1 MAAVDAPPTM
11 AELDSLLCGSSFSSS
26 TPTDV
31 SMANS
36 ASTSLSSTP
45 PTTVSPDSMSLA
57 SELDLPKPETIIAAS
72 IEAAAAEV
80 ATLPEDQ
87 DHELQQRESGQQSPV
102 SADADA
108 IVVAEPLPIPE
119 PPSTSRP
126 RRARSSLPVYN
137 IAKLAGTDVHG
148 RRRSKGDSVLQA
160 RRRTIPDGTLAEDDG
175 LNPDV
180 SIDALPDA
188 SQLAQRETNASSTK
202 RAPAILHTSKT
213 GRIFKKSLA
222 STASANLTRRATRLS
237 GVPAKT
243 ITTKLSALGKKGK
256 KALENGIKGLTRELR
271 RLQDTNEFAGI
282 DTRPVRYTVWS
293 NGKYTEVDPTQPTSA
308 PEPPRKKV
316 KVDEKAAVVE
326 EKPVTEKQES
336 GAAPAKRPRGKKWL
350 EKGLY
355 AGQEAPLDIFKGLTP
370 QEKKKLA
377 SLPELM
383 PTGKANRTL
392 PQPMYNGLRILLTG
406 RDFKLPFDVC
416 NPLPPGQPKP
426 AAYRTMTKS
435 EYLPRMLLY
444 CGIRLTSC
452 HLDRF
457 VGDAASYWK
466 KTPHFEDF
474 ASKCVCTP
482 DDGCGEDCQN
492 RIMLYE
498 CDETNCSLGK
508 AYCTNRAFQDL
519 QARTKKGGRYRVG
532 VEVLKTGD
540 RGYGVRSNRCF
551 EPNQIIME
559 YTGEIITD
567 EECERRMNEVYR
579 DNEVCTAPVFT
590 SETPENT

>member
-31 SMANS
+31 SMSNS

-45 PTTVSPDSMSLA
+45 PTTISADSMSLA
-57 SELDLPKPETIIAAS
+57 SELDLPKPETITAAS
-72 IEAAAAEV
+72 IEAVAAAV
-80 ATLPEDQ
+80 AALPENQ
-87 DHELQQRESGQQSPV
+87 GLEPQQRESGQQSPV

-108 IVVAEPLPIPE
+108 IVVAEQLPISE
-119 PPSTSRP
+119 PSTSRP

-148 RRRSKGDSVLQA
+148 KRRSKGDSVLQG
-160 RRRTIPDGTLAEDDG
+160 RRRTMPEGTLAQEDD

-180 SIDALPDA
+180 SIDALADA
-188 SQLAQRETNASSTK
+188 SQPAQRETNASSTK
-202 RAPAILHTSKT
+202 RAPAILHTPKS
-213 GRIFKKSLA
+213 GRISKKPLA
-222 STASANLTRRATRLS
+222 STALANLTRRATRLS
-237 GVPAKT
+237 GAPAET
-243 ITTKLSALGKKGK
+243 ITTKLSGFGKKGK
-256 KALENGIKGLTRELR
+256 KALDNGIKRLSRELR

-293 NGKYTEVDPTQPTSA
+293 NGKYTEVDPSQPTSA

-316 KVDEKAAVVE
+316 KVDEKATVVE
-326 EKPVTEKQES
+326 EKPVAEKQDS
-336 GAAPAKRPRGKKWL
+336 GTVAVKRPRGKKWL

-355 AGQEAPLDIFKGLTP
+355 AGQEAPIDIFKGLTS

-383 PTGKANRTL
+383 PTGKPNRTL

-435 EYLPRMLLY
+435 EYL
-444 CGIRLTSC
+444 
-452 HLDRF
+452 
-457 VGDAASYWK
+457 
-466 KTPHFEDF
+466 
-474 ASKCVCTP
+474 
-482 DDGCGEDCQN
+482 
-492 RIMLYE
+492 
-498 CDETNCSLGK
+498 
-508 AYCTNRAFQDL
+508 
-519 QARTKKGGRYRVG
+519 ART
-532 VEVLKTGD
+532 L
-540 RGYGVRSNRCF
+540 
-551 EPNQIIME
+551 
-559 YTGEIITD
+559 
-567 EECERRMNEVYR
+567 
-579 DNEVCTAPVFT
+579 CTLAFD
-590 SETPENT
+590 